1 MIIYSS
7 IKTVAVSERFPPIIS
22 VKIFFC
28 SCISA
33 CNAVPTDHQ
42 PIIMLRLLS
51 PVIFIFSALLAILVT
66 MLCSIPITLA
76 GIVKLLIPYPVI
88 WRQTSAFADFMM
100 WCWCQG
106 LSLLL
111 RINWQLRWDIEG
123 LEGLDRKNWYLL
135 ISNHESWSDIVVL
148 CVLLRN
154 HIPMNKY
161 FLKQQLAWVP
171 FVGLACWA
179 LDMPFM
185 KRYSRA
191 YLLKHPEKRGRDI
204 EATRRSCEKFRKRP
218 TTIVNFVEGSRF
230 TEAKKIKTR
239 SPYRNLLAPKAAGIA
254 FTLSALGKQF
264 DKVLNV
270 TLLYPENSERPFRDM
285 LCGRLKRI
293 VVRIELLPIDETL
306 HGDYFNDKLFKRR
319 FQLWLNTLWQEK
331 DRLLDKLK
339 RQYS

>member
-1 MIIYSS
+1 MP
-7 IKTVAVSERFPPIIS
+7 K
-22 VKIFFC
+22 
-28 SCISA
+28 
-33 CNAVPTDHQ
+33 
-42 PIIMLRLLS
+42 LLT
-51 PVIFIFSALLAILVT
+51 PVIFIFSALLAIVVT
-66 MLCSIPITLA
+66 VLCSIPIVLA
-76 GIVKLLIPYPVI
+76 GIIKLLIPVPTV
-88 WRQTSAFADFMM
+88 WRNISTFADLMM
-100 WCWCQG
+100 RCWCQC
-106 LSLLL
+106 LAILL
-111 RINWQLRWDIEG
+111 RINQGLQWDIVG
-123 LEGLDRKNWYLL
+123 LEGLEKKKWYLL
-135 ISNHESWSDIVVL
+135 IGNHGSWADIVVL
-148 CVLLRN
+148 CVLFRN

-161 FLKQQLAWVP
+161 FLKQQLAWIP

-191 YLLKHPEKRGRDI
+191 YLLKHPEKRGQDI
-204 EATRRSCEKFRKRP
+204 ETTQRSCEKFRMRP

-254 FTLSALGKQF
+254 FTLSALGQQF

-270 TLLYPENSERPFRDM
+270 TLLYPDNHEHPFMDM

-293 VVRIELLPIDETL
+293 VVRIECLPIDKTL
-306 HGDYFNDKLFKRR
+306 HGDYFNDKRFKRK